1 MFEGICK
8 SNASWQGAQLI
19 ILITYYLFGSQGVL
33 HISDLVQSDCN
44 VVNLIT
50 HIIYKGCFSI
60 CTSQNMV
67 FPEPLFTWTR
77 VGGNLLDGREDHN
90 GRELVLERV
99 PAELNGSMFRCT
111 AQNPLGSTDTHTRL
125 IVFGVCV
132 LYVNGSLCVVTPSP
146 HPYDLLYFLCFYRK
160 PKT

>member
-1 MFEGICK
+1 MSCI
-8 SNASWQGAQLI
+8 SV
-19 ILITYYLFGSQGVL
+19 ILCSLTAMLS
-33 HISDLVQSDCN
+33 ISY
-44 VVNLIT
+44 T
-50 HIIYKGCFSI
+50 HIIYKGCFST

-77 VGGNLLDGREDHN
+77 VGGPLLDGREDHN

-99 PAELNGSMFRCT
+99 PAKLNGSMFRCT

-132 LYVNGSLCVVTPSP
+132 LYVKGSLCQVTPSP

-160 PKT
+160 PQT